1 MLQESLSIA
10 AIRLDTIQGRIL
22 ESLYERS
29 ERWREPTELA
39 REVFPGAA
47 AYRDGELRGFLQ
59 PRLRRMAALGIVKLN
74 RLGAAISLKGI
85 ELMENRSRPSL
96 T

>member
-1 MLQESLSIA
+1 MPSETLSIA
-10 AIRLDTIQGRIL
+10 AIRLDKIQGRIL
-22 ESLYERS
+22 ASLYARS

-47 AYRDGELRGFLQ
+47 AYPDRELRGFLQ
-59 PRLRRMAALGIVKLN
+59 PRLRRMAALGIVKIN

-85 ELMENRSRPSL
+85 ELIEDGRHQS
-96 T
+96 TD